1 MGDLEAILNEI
12 SLDPKYDGELDFDD
26 DLNGLMADLEDQDR
40 SRGYSKSHQ
49 HQHKPPP
56 AKNTKQQNP
65 SHFQQAHAQSQPNK
79 LQQPHHHPQH
89 PSNRSTTQANL
100 DELESLVAE
109 LTSSGDVLEQHD
121 DYDNQSY
128 YDGHNAHQSVML
140 GDQPTFDSSLDAL
153 LVDLGGI
160 GEQEPV
166 QHNHNHNHNSGHS
179 GQHKRSSPPPAHNH
193 KPNLESDEFE
203 GLLSDLTGGT
213 TAPPSNRPKTHS
225 IANKPSS
232 SNLNQSHGRSGPP
245 ATNKNA
251 NVHNS
256 DPYDDDLDSL
266 MGELTGIPVRP
277 SAQPATQRPGPAGSN
292 AGRTNSPSISAG
304 TRPQPANNQNRGG
317 VQRGASQTGL
327 STHQEAEDLD
337 SLMNELTLNAT
348 PVTRPAAAS
357 TAKHPAQKP
366 PQGVKSSQQAVPLQ
380 RQATNQQVNS
390 AQKGAPNRHNY
401 AEDNADDLDKLMED
415 LVPSVNTR
423 GRQSVLPG
431 HPQYNQPVTVNEVA
445 ELDDLMADLS
455 HNVNPMAKRTNTHTH
470 NFSQQ
475 PSQRNVRETLSPEM
489 NNDLDDMI
497 NNLQTG
503 YGMVEAPAG
512 RSGYS
517 VAGNNVQNPV
527 PRTVTNQNKPVVRV
541 GPSTRDLSALM
552 EDLNSPVDN
561 FSNQQQVT
569 RKPPEPKLAK
579 GMCAGCRKYISSTQK
594 IQAMG
599 REYHPEHFQCST
611 CNKVIGNGN
620 FFEKEGQPQC
630 QACFQAVFCS
640 KCAGCGQPIT
650 THCVTA
656 LGQSWHPECFVC
668 GKCRSPFNNAS
679 FFEKMGKPY
688 CSVCIYDLHAQK
700 CRSCNQPIRGS
711 VINALGASW
720 HPEHFNCQSC
730 NQPFPGGAFY
740 EVNGLPYCDIHYN
753 QLIR

>member
-1 MGDLEAILNEI
+1 
-12 SLDPKYDGELDFDD
+12 
-26 DLNGLMADLEDQDR
+26 
-40 SRGYSKSHQ
+40 
-49 HQHKPPP
+49 
-56 AKNTKQQNP
+56 
-65 SHFQQAHAQSQPNK
+65 
-79 LQQPHHHPQH
+79 
-89 PSNRSTTQANL
+89 
-100 DELESLVAE
+100 
-109 LTSSGDVLEQHD
+109 
-121 DYDNQSY
+121 
-128 YDGHNAHQSVML
+128 
-140 GDQPTFDSSLDAL
+140 
-153 LVDLGGI
+153 
-160 GEQEPV
+160 
-166 QHNHNHNHNSGHS
+166 
-179 GQHKRSSPPPAHNH
+179 
-193 KPNLESDEFE
+193 
-203 GLLSDLTGGT
+203 
-213 TAPPSNRPKTHS
+213 
-225 IANKPSS
+225 
-232 SNLNQSHGRSGPP
+232 
-245 ATNKNA
+245 
-251 NVHNS
+251 
-256 DPYDDDLDSL
+256 
-266 MGELTGIPVRP
+266 
-277 SAQPATQRPGPAGSN
+277 
-292 AGRTNSPSISAG
+292 
-304 TRPQPANNQNRGG
+304 
-317 VQRGASQTGL
+317 
-327 STHQEAEDLD
+327 
-337 SLMNELTLNAT
+337 
-348 PVTRPAAAS
+348 
-357 TAKHPAQKP
+357 
-366 PQGVKSSQQAVPLQ
+366 
-380 RQATNQQVNS
+380 
-390 AQKGAPNRHNY
+390 
-401 AEDNADDLDKLMED
+401 MED

-431 HPQYNQPVTVNEVA
+431 HPQYNQPPVTNNEVA

-455 HNVNPMAKRTNTHTH
+455 PNVNPVAKRTNTHT
-470 NFSQQ
+470 FSQQ

-517 VAGNNVQNPV
+517 VASHNNAQNVQNVQNPAA
-527 PRTVTNQNKPVVRV
+527 RTVTNQNKPVVRV

-611 CNKVIGNGN
+611 CSKVIGNGN

-730 NQPFPGGAFY
+730 HQPFPGGAFY
-740 EVNGLPYCDIHYN
+740 EVNGLPYCDVHYN